1 VRNISL
7 VCVLLGTL
15 SWAQARPASPTAQ
28 SATSAARSSD
38 GDDQRQPIPPTAATV
53 GPGDAVLTIKGLCS
67 ESTGRSMGGSAN
79 ASCQIVI
86 TRAEFEKLSGAI
98 QPNMPP
104 TTKRQLA
111 STYPRLLVMSHEA
124 EQRGLDKQDHFQ
136 EMITFARLQIL
147 SQELVRNIQER
158 AAQVPDKDID
168 DYYRDHLTSFEKATL
183 ERILV
188 PVKRQTGATGGSTHT
203 KDNSADAARIEQEN
217 QEAMAKEAERLRER
231 AVAGEDFAKL
241 QRAAYDAAGVSSA
254 PPSPR
259 LTSWRRASL
268 PAAHLSAFDL
278 KVGEVSAVISD
289 RTGHYIYKLDS
300 KETESR
306 EEAGAEIQSIL
317 EKQRT
322 REMMKEV
329 QASITTEVNQAYF
342 GTPATP
348 SSPDT
353 SSIKPESDDQ

>member
-1 VRNISL
+1 
-7 VCVLLGTL
+7 
-15 SWAQARPASPTAQ
+15 
-28 SATSAARSSD
+28 
-38 GDDQRQPIPPTAATV
+38 
-53 GPGDAVLTIKGLCS
+53 
-67 ESTGRSMGGSAN
+67 MGGSAN
-79 ASCQIVI
+79 APCHTVI
-86 TRAEFEKLSGAI
+86 TRAEFEKLSVAI

-104 TTKRQLA
+104 TTKHQLA
-111 STYPRLLVMSHEA
+111 TTYPRLLVMSHEA

-147 SQELVRNIQER
+147 AQELVRNIQER

-168 DYYRDHLTSFEKATL
+168 VYYRDHLTSFEKATL

-188 PVKRQTGATGGSTHT
+188 PVKRQTEATGGSTHI
-203 KDNSADAARIEQEN
+203 KDNPTVAARIEQEK
-217 QEAMAKEAERLRER
+217 EAAMAKEAERLRER

-241 QRAAYDAAGVSSA
+241 QRAAYDAAGVTSA

-259 LTSWRRASL
+259 FTNWRRASL

-300 KETESR
+300 KEMEPR
-306 EEAGAEIQSIL
+306 EDARAEIQSIL

-329 QASITTEVNQAYF
+329 QESITTEVNQAYF

-348 SSPDT
+348 NSPDT
-353 SSIKPESDDQ
+353 SLVKPDSDDQ